1 MLKTSIKILVII
13 SAVLGFSESLSAVRV
28 KAEAVHSDGTVM
40 RSLDEIFADWGTWQE
55 LEISLVNKMDLV
67 RVALFKGQPAAE
79 ARPLVRLKNKIEPKS
94 NDRLRMLVNNYG
106 KDEVLEVEIYGTI
119 VNFLK

>member
-94 NDRLRMLVNNYG
+94 NDRLRMLV
-106 KDEVLEVEIYGTI
+106 
-119 VNFLK
+119 